1 MEILVPKSVLTRK
14 SLFFSNMHCV
24 LSFSNG
30 RYYHRPLCT
39 SHNLNNT
46 YLNLNGQEQG
56 TKSYGMVVDLLIAEY
71 KELADEIN

>member
-1 MEILVPKSVLTRK
+1 MRANSEYWSKFETPAGNTI
-14 SLFFSNMHCV
+14 SNV
-24 LSFSNG
+24 SNKV
-30 RYYHRPLCT
+30 
-39 SHNLNNT
+39 NNT